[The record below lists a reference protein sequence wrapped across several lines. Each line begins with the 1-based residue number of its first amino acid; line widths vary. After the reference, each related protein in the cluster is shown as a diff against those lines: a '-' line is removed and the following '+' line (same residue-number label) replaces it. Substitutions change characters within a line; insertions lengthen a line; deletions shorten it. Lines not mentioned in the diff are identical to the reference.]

1 VFAAD
6 AVHSL
11 IELGPIELV
20 DELGG
25 AEGGGGAMP
34 RCSSAVVISNTRHS
48 IAFFIFI
55 TPALTACWFA
65 SAVVLASTSARAAS
79 TKERIPGEFGFRFV
93 EFFPENSGGFVRL
106 RCGCGGR
113 LGARAGVEFLRLPPL
128 ELLVDLNLFHERGF
142 RRLLRLGGG
151 HGEKFVFGSN
161 VVYLSSTKHA
171 SF

>member
-1 VFAAD
+1 MAGVGGSVPPTVLLTVFAAD

-79 TKERIPGEFGFRFV
+79 TKERIPASSAFVSLSSFRRTPADSYASAAAV
-93 EFFPENSGGFVRL
+93 VDAL
-106 RCGCGGR
+106 
-113 LGARAGVEFLRLPPL
+113 AL
-128 ELLVDLNLFHERGF
+128 ELASNS
-142 RRLLRLGGG
+142 
-151 HGEKFVFGSN
+151 FVFHRW
-161 VVYLSSTKHA
+161 SS
-171 SF
+171 S

>member
-1 VFAAD
+1 MVRISLPALELAPPVVWCGGTVAGVGGSVPPTVLLTVVAP

-25 AEGGGGAMP
+25 GAEGGGGAMP
-34 RCSSAVVISNTRHS
+34 RCSSAVCISNTRHS

-79 TKERIPGEFGFRFV
+79 TKERAPASSAFVSLSSFRRTPADSYASAAAV
-93 EFFPENSGGFVRL
+93 VDAL
-106 RCGCGGR
+106 
-113 LGARAGVEFLRLPPL
+113 AL
-128 ELLVDLNLFHERGF
+128 ELASNS
-142 RRLLRLGGG
+142 
-151 HGEKFVFGSN
+151 FVFHRW
-161 VVYLSSTKHA
+161 SS
-171 SF
+171 S